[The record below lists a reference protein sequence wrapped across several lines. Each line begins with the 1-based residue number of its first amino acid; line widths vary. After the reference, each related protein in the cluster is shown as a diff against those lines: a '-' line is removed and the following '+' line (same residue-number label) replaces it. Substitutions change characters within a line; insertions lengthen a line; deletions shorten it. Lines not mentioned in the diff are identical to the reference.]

1 MIRKIIRKIIEES
14 YQELLG
20 ENVGDFNYNKTF
32 PVPSDVV
39 NTAKQAMASTGSKL
53 EKAVELAS
61 GKVQTFNQ
69 IKKLRDFFTSNQ
81 ENKQDKSWNLHG
93 GDACQK
99 WVESELSKFHDENLR
114 TKSNLRDAGG
124 ADAPSNGNNKQRGR
138 KGMGIFDSTLMSTTK
153 GRNNIR

>member
-1 MIRKIIRKIIEES
+1 MIRKIIRQIIEES
-14 YQELLG
+14 YQELVR
-20 ENVGDFNYNKTF
+20 ENIGDFNYNKTF
-32 PVPSDVV
+32 PVPVDVI
-39 NTAKQAMASTGSKL
+39 NTAKQAMVSNGSKL
-53 EKAVELAS
+53 KKAVELAS
-61 GKVQTFNQ
+61 GQSQTFNQ
-69 IKKLRDFFTSNQ
+69 IKKLRDFFNSNE

-114 TKSNLRDAGG
+114 TKNNLRKAGG
-124 ADAPSNGNNKQRGR
+124 AGNK

>member
-1 MIRKIIRKIIEES
+1 MIRKIIRQIIEES
-14 YQELLG
+14 YQDLVS
-20 ENVGDFNYNKTF
+20 ENIGDFNYNKTF
-32 PVPSDVV
+32 PVPSDVI
-39 NTAKQAMASTGSKL
+39 NTAKQAIASTGSKL

-81 ENKQDKSWNLHG
+81 ENKQDSDWNLHG

-114 TKSNLRDAGG
+114 TKSNLRKVGG
-124 ADAPSNGNNKQRGR
+124 AGEK
-138 KGMGIFDSTLMSTTK
+138 KGMGTLDLTMMSTTK
-153 GRNNIR
+153 GRM